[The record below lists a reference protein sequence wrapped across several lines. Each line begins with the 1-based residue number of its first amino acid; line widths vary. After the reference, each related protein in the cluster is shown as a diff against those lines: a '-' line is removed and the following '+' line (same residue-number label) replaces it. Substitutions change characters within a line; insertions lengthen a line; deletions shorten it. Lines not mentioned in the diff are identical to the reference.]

1 MLTRTGSS
9 LPHRLIKWAMGLLVL
24 ASFVG
29 LLFTQGRA
37 LILFFNHARSAVEFP
52 YTLNYG
58 EGPLLDQTMR
68 LVRGESIYSAD
79 LSQPP
84 YAITNYP
91 PLYILLQ
98 TPFASANGAAYWYGR
113 IISLVASGV
122 AALMLGLIVHAV
134 TRDPLASI
142 AAGLSLLTVPYIFY
156 WSAIAR
162 IDALALALSL
172 TGLWL
177 ILRFHQRW
185 WLIVLAVL
193 FLTAAAYTRQTY
205 ALAAPMAAFVWLL
218 AKRQPYRA
226 VVFALGFG
234 TLVLAIF
241 VVVLVA
247 TRGGF
252 FTHLITANANA
263 LDMTILEF
271 YASEVVTYLP
281 IFLCGAAIFLIF
293 GVFFGRPGWWLA
305 LPYALSAVVTA
316 LTIAKIGSD
325 VNYLWEF
332 SAALCLLAG
341 LLIAMA
347 RRVPPLRAIF
357 IAGLAFQI
365 VMATDL
371 SESKYNRL
379 LIERIEKTNQVE
391 PLIAFLQGEDPVIIG
406 DEYMGELVM
415 SGRSIQFQP
424 FEFSQLS
431 RDGIWDQAPFLEALS
446 RGDYPVVMIYQP
458 FRNPSLR
465 FERWTPEILQILN
478 NQFRPDFQSGETTVY
493 RYIGGS

>member
-1 MLTRTGSS
+1 M
-9 LPHRLIKWAMGLLVL
+9 RLLIFAAFAGLLY
-24 ASFVG
+24 
-29 LLFTQGRA
+29 TQGRA
-37 LILFFNHARSAVEFP
+37 FVLFFEHARNAVEFP
-52 YTLNYG
+52 YTINYG

-68 LVRGESIYSAD
+68 LVRGESIYSPD
-79 LSQPP
+79 LTQPP
-84 YAITNYP
+84 YTITNYP

-98 TPFASANGAAYWYGR
+98 TPFANANGAAYWYGR

-134 TRDPLASI
+134 TRDLLASV
-142 AAGLSLLTVPYIFY
+142 ASGLSLLAVPYIFY

-162 IDALALALSL
+162 IDPLALALSL

-177 ILRFHQRW
+177 VVRFHQRW
-185 WLIVLAVL
+185 WLIGLAIL

-205 ALAAPMAAFVWLL
+205 ALAAPLAGFVWLL

-226 VVFALGFG
+226 MVFALGFG
-234 TLVLAIF
+234 ALVLALFMIA
-241 VVVLVA
+241 LVM

-263 LDMTILEF
+263 LDTSILEF
-271 YASEVVTYLP
+271 YATEVVNNLP
-281 IFLCGAAIFLIF
+281 IFLCGAALFLIIGAF
-293 GVFFGRPGWWLA
+293 VGRPAWWLA
-305 LPYALSAVVTA
+305 LPYSAGAVVTA

-341 LLIAMA
+341 LLIATA
-347 RRVPPLRAIF
+347 RRVPLLRAAF
-357 IAGLAFQI
+357 IAALAVQVI
-365 VMATDL
+365 MATDL
-371 SESKYNRL
+371 SETKYNRL

-391 PLIAFLQGEDPVIIG
+391 PLVAFLQGEDPSIIG

-415 SGRSIQFQP
+415 SGRAIQFQP

-465 FERWTPEILQILN
+465 FERWTPEMLQILN

-493 RYIGGS
+493 RYIGNN